1 MREQSA
7 VLNAAVQAGLP
18 IVLWGISGTGKTSR
32 MRQLEEALRRRL
44 WSLSLAE
51 LEPTDLIGFPITE
64 DSAAGKVVR
73 FAPPAW
79 AREVA
84 ENGGGIV
91 FFDELNRVVSVQ
103 VLNAGQRIIHE
114 RRVGDLVLPERT
126 SFVAACNPAG
136 RSGTLPLTSAFANRC
151 LHVEWQRS
159 FAEWRQGVLQ
169 GWPVEEPRILPSSWR
184 SLISAKSGIVAGF
197 LASRPTLLD
206 AEPDDPH
213 EAGQAWP
220 SGRTWEMGWTM
231 LAALGALG
239 YSDKSPE
246 SILAMRAAVG
256 EGAAKEWRQ
265 FITHIDLPD
274 PEAILADPVGAEIP
288 ERQDYLLVILSAVAQ
303 AALDKSKGPMERA
316 SRYKA
321 AWKYMGRA
329 AKIARDVVIPSAR
342 TLALGCPKEVGNSL
356 PREVDEILT
365 ILERSGIQWGQ
376 HG

>member
-7 VLNAAVQAGLP
+7 VLNAAVQAGTP

-32 MRQLEEALRRRL
+32 MRQLEQALVRRL

-64 DSAAGKVVR
+64 DSPTGKVVR

-84 ENGGGIV
+84 ANGDGIV
-91 FFDELNRVVSVQ
+91 LFDELNRVVSVQ

-159 FAEWRQGVLQ
+159 FAEWREGVLQ

-256 EGAAKEWRQ
+256 EGAGKEWRQ
-265 FITHIDLPD
+265 FITRLDLPD
-274 PEAILADPVGAEIP
+274 PESILADPANAEIP
-288 ERQDYLLVILSAVAQ
+288 ERQDYILVILSSVAQ
-303 AALDKSKGPMERA
+303 AALDKSKPSAERVA
-316 SRYKA
+316 RYKA
-321 AWKYMGRA
+321 AWKFVARA
-329 AKIARDVVIPSAR
+329 SKVARDVVIPSAR
-342 TLALGCPKEVGNSL
+342 SLALGCPREIGNSL
-356 PREVDEILT
+356 PKDVDAVLE
-365 ILERSGIQWGQ
+365 ILERAGIQWGS